1 MSFSLSNFKSKIDE
15 FDVDKLVPSP
25 PDSSKPSDA
34 VKNDVAKKTEYN
46 ELVKIV
52 NNVSTT
58 DTNNLVKKTAYN
70 TIN

>member
-1 MSFSLSNFKSKIDE
+1 MSFNLSNLKGKIDK

-25 PDSSKPSDA
+25 LDSSKPSDA
-34 VKNDVAKKTEYN
+34 VKNDVVKKTEYN

-58 DTNNLVKKTAYN
+58 DTNNLIKKIAYN